1 MARPDWAW
9 TAGAAALIC
18 TAAVG
23 LSAHRRDEHLQAARI
38 GIELER
44 VDVELDITPGADVAD
59 ALVSAID
66 GDHDGQLSETERDA
80 YAQRAIAGLAL
91 TIDGRGHALHLASA
105 TFPEVTG
112 MRRGEGTIRLHSR
125 AAISAQDSG
134 AHQLRFVNAI
144 ALARSA
150 YLANALVPDS
160 PRLLITAQHRSVD
173 QRDVTI
179 DYTVATNGRVW
190 AAPLAWSVAAGMVM
204 LPLGFRL
211 LRARDRSARA

>member
-1 MARPDWAW
+1 
-9 TAGAAALIC
+9 
-18 TAAVG
+18 
-23 LSAHRRDEHLQAARI
+23 
-38 GIELER
+38 
-44 VDVELDITPGADVAD
+44 
-59 ALVSAID
+59 
-66 GDHDGQLSETERDA
+66 
-80 YAQRAIAGLAL
+80 
-91 TIDGRGHALHLASA
+91 
-105 TFPEVTG
+105 

-179 DYTVATNGRVW
+179 DYTVATNGHVW